1 MLLFLGDFHF
11 KSPAFYASKIVVLT
25 KLALGGSGKV
35 GRREGVGKW
44 EGLEREGVVK
54 LISIKIQFL
63 R

>member
-44 EGLEREGVVK
+44 EGLEREGGK
-54 LISIKIQFL
+54 E